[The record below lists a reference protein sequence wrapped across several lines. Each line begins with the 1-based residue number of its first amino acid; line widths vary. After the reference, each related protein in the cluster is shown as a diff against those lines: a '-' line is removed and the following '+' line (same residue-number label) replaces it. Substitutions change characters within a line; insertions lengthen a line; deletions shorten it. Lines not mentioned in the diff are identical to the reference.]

1 MKNKLIDNTSNTDS
15 SPERNQEPTEKGEI
29 KLLDVV
35 ALTQDVPEHN
45 LKRGDIGAVVEILSN
60 GEAYEV
66 EFSDDNG
73 QMYKCLSFPA
83 SQLEIFHQEPIKA
96 DSKRQATDSIE
107 GYRYQILH
115 SVNAWLDLAD
125 NDILYLEV
133 AEDFDIESDGT
144 FTATQVKHTQDN
156 ITLRSQQVIDAINN
170 YWELRTDN
178 PDRRVKFRLLTKSKI
193 GKEQGNPLGIDKP
206 GLEVWSRCS
215 SDEAAIEKISNF
227 LQTDGK
233 ISEEV
238 NDFLKVSSPQEI
250 YEQLIE
256 PITWDTDCKP
266 SSFVEQSIREK
277 LVYHGDRHGISPSK
291 AKDIVEPLITETW
304 KIAGQPENRKLIRL
318 RFLEIFEKKT
328 KRLTSEQYLQHL
340 EMLAAMKGAVGTGFT
355 GGSSDITVQSHL
367 HIQTDIPPSYLDVIV
382 SRKNL
387 LTNIQAQ
394 LQSDGIVVIQG
405 GVDTGKTTLAKLAA
419 NDISGSWFWLNFT
432 NGDPSSKD
440 FSSQVA
446 QLLRQLAIA
455 VSNESDQVNVI
466 LDDLNFQPQQL
477 RTYEEDLG
485 IVIYRV
491 LERGAKLLI
500 TSQYNPPDNLLRN
513 LGLSSSVVVETSYFT
528 IPEIEQ
534 FAEQLGCPAEHAKTW
549 SERVYFHTYGH
560 PRLVH
565 ARLTQLQQENWQYQ
579 GKIESLW
586 PTPQEVVKEREEA
599 RQLLMGLSE
608 DQRKLLYRLSLLTE
622 FRKDYSLNIGEI
634 PEPIPNSGDIF
645 SQLVGPWIDQVSE
658 NYYTISPLLKDAAKA
673 VWSDDTI
680 KKLQSNIA
688 NAILKTKKLTPTEAW
703 TVFTHSIAGE
713 NKEGIIAVIYSLM
726 NAPQNNWKNICQEF
740 SLLAHIKIDPPE
752 ELLPGDAL
760 VNQMFRPLQYRIAVE
775 VKPEHAPKILEIW
788 DKETKL
794 YEPHELYLLSRL
806 MLATQALIYYQ
817 VLLPAKQMVA
827 YLKEIID
834 ITKNLKEVQEIHDN
848 SVEQLKKYKTDK
860 SNFFSILF
868 SFIYARR
875 PIYAPFLNELVD
887 AVDELQPEIRTLLLA
902 DFEDDTIDSRVLID
916 GIWRSEADRENPDWT
931 RCLQVFDK
939 VIERA
944 IAWKY
949 PHLAAAAA
957 RGKAT
962 IYDEYLNQPDTAHEV
977 IQDFVSK
984 AQPSPVIEEQQ
995 AVIYLHQKRY
1005 KEALSIYERI
1015 LPKWDPPAGQ
1025 LDVMP
1030 SVACR
1035 RAAMCAAHLGDWKKA
1050 AAFFEDGAE
1059 RIHKTV
1065 NAERYV
1071 SFCADAGF
1079 AHFKAG
1085 NMLNCIKL
1093 LHLALQNFEMIPQD
1107 NTNLTYFTLK
1117 KRLMGSIGWIAYHE
1131 NENYTAESEEPFVG
1145 FCSNPE
1151 TNEEVL
1157 NLPDYPIGY
1166 AWSTLAKI
1174 EYKFGHEKKVV
1185 DRALQ
1190 ITDQDAD
1197 IASTSSLSILKI
1209 QHDFK
1214 NKTFDELP
1222 ERIHQLANVCDS
1234 IQKRI
1239 QSGQG
1244 IGVEETETL
1253 PIAGLPN
1260 FASVES
1266 ITIMLV
1272 ASLLVQLPTD
1282 TDTREILA
1290 IWRTNSSELPIK
1302 ENMIVA
1308 LDLIE
1313 SMLDGSENNALSAM
1327 KVQYTEDENQ
1337 LAAAL
1342 KIVHNIKTSPENLF
1356 YAHTLITTC
1365 LINNLTWLDPV
1376 VSDLAELLSAQ
1387 WLEKIKFRATL
1398 KMPMITVPQIENAC
1412 QSNEAGRKKIGQIL
1426 LAVLQAVSIKVTPE
1440 TLQQFHSW
1448 VDNPR

>member
-1 MKNKLIDNTSNTDS
+1 MAKKNKKK
-15 SPERNQEPTEKGEI
+15 PR
-29 KLLDVV
+29 
-35 ALTQDVPEHN
+35 
-45 LKRGDIGAVVEILSN
+45 KRKPL
-60 GEAYEV
+60 
-66 EFSDDNG
+66 
-73 QMYKCLSFPA
+73 
-83 SQLEIFHQEPIKA
+83 KA
-96 DSKRQATDSIE
+96 DPKRQAHASIK

-125 NDILYLEV
+125 NDILYLEI

-156 ITLRSQQVIDAINN
+156 ITLRSQQVIDGINN
-170 YWELRTDN
+170 YWELRTNN
-178 PDRRVKFRLLTKSKI
+178 PDRCVKFRLLTKSKI
-193 GKEQGNPLGIDKP
+193 GKEQGNPLGMDKP

-215 SDEAAIEKISNF
+215 GDEAAIQKISNF

-238 NDFLKVSSPQEI
+238 SDFLKASSPQEI

-256 PITWDTDCKP
+256 PITWDTDCKS

-291 AKDIVEPLITETW
+291 AKDIVEPLITEAW

-419 NDISGSWFWLNFT
+419 NDRSGSWFWLNFT

-455 VSNESDQVNVI
+455 VSNESDQVNVV
-466 LDDLNFQPQQL
+466 LDDLNLQSQQL
-477 RTYEEDLG
+477 RTYEENLG
-485 IVIYRV
+485 IVVYRV

-500 TSQYNPPDNLLRN
+500 TSQYNPPNNLIRS
-513 LGLSSSVVVETSYFT
+513 LGLSSSVVVPVSNFT

-534 FAEQLGCPAEHAKTW
+534 FATEMGCPAKHAKTW
-549 SERVYFHTYGH
+549 SERVYFHTDGH

-565 ARLTQLQQENWQYQ
+565 ARLTQLQQENWKYQ

-586 PTPQEVVKEREEA
+586 QTPQEVVKEREEA

-622 FRKDYSLNIGEI
+622 FRRDYSLNIGEI

-673 VWSDDTI
+673 VWSDNTI
-680 KKLQSNIA
+680 KRLQANIA
-688 NAILKTKKLTPTEAW
+688 NAILKTKKLTTTEAW
-703 TVFTHSIAGE
+703 TVFTHSMAGE
-713 NKEGIIAVIYSLM
+713 NKKGIIAFIYSLM
-726 NAPQNNWKNICQEF
+726 NAPQDDWKNVCQEF

-760 VNQMFRPLQYRIAVE
+760 VNQMFRSLQYRIAVE

-788 DKETKL
+788 EKETKP
-794 YEPHELYLLSRL
+794 YEPHKSYLLSRL

-834 ITKNLKEVQEIHDN
+834 ITNNLEEVQEIYDN
-848 SVEQLKKYKTDK
+848 FVEQLKKYKTDK
-860 SNFFSILF
+860 SNFFSVLF
-868 SFIYARR
+868 GFIYARR
-875 PIYAPFLNELVD
+875 PIYAPFLSELVD
-887 AVDELQPEIRTLLLA
+887 ALDELQPNIRKLLLA
-902 DFEDDTIDSRVLID
+902 DFKDDTIDSRVLID
-916 GIWRSEADRENPDWT
+916 GIWRSEADLENPDWT

-939 VIERA
+939 VIEKTL
-944 IAWKY
+944 AWRY

-962 IYDEYLNQPDTAHEV
+962 IHDEYLNEPDTAHKV

-984 AQPSPVIEEQQ
+984 AQSSPIIEEQQ

-1005 KEALSIYERI
+1005 KEALNIYERI
-1015 LPKWDPPAGQ
+1015 LPNWNPPSGQ

-1050 AAFFEDGAE
+1050 ASFFEDGAQRTQKTENIE
-1059 RIHKTV
+1059 RHIG
-1065 NAERYV
+1065 
-1071 SFCADAGF
+1071 FCADAGL

-1093 LHLALQNFEMIPQD
+1093 LHLALQNFETLPQD
-1107 NTNLTYFTLK
+1107 NTDVKYFTLK
-1117 KRLMGSIGWIAYHE
+1117 ERLV
-1131 NENYTAESEEPFVG
+1131 YTTRQIVAFSQNHVLPSEIEELPVG

-1151 TNEEVL
+1151 TDERVL
-1157 NLPDYPIGY
+1157 ELPNSPIGET
-1166 AWSTLAKI
+1166 WGNLAQI
-1174 EYKFGHEKKVV
+1174 EYKFGRSTTAFE
-1185 DRALQ
+1185 RALQ
-1190 ITDQDAD
+1190 ITDRKVYPGLD
-1197 IASTSSLSILKI
+1197 TSLSLLET
-1209 QHDFK
+1209 QYDFR
-1214 NKTFDELP
+1214 NKTFDNLP
-1222 ERIHQLANVCDS
+1222 QRIYQLARVFVV
-1234 IQKRI
+1234 IQKHD
-1239 QSGQG
+1239 QSGKG
-1244 IGVEETETL
+1244 IGGKGIYSI
-1253 PIAGLPN
+1253 PIPDLSN
-1260 FASVES
+1260 FASVETISS
-1266 ITIMLV
+1266 ILV
-1272 ASLLVQLPTD
+1272 SALLTQLVTGQNM
-1282 TDTREILA
+1282 REILS

-1302 ENMIVA
+1302 DNIFTA

-1313 SMLDGSENNALSAM
+1313 SMLFGDKNNALTVL
-1327 KVQYTEDENQ
+1327 KTQENKSEERI
-1337 LAAAL
+1337 AAAL
-1342 KIVHNIKTSPENLF
+1342 KVVENKETSPEDLL
-1356 YAHTLITTC
+1356 YAHTFITTS
-1365 LINNLTWLDPV
+1365 LIGKTSERFV
-1376 VSDLAELLSAQ
+1376 EKDLAELLSAQ
-1387 WLEKIKFRATL
+1387 WLEKKLEIPIRAL
-1398 KMPMITVPQIENAC
+1398 SQVEKAC
-1412 QSNEAGRKKIGQIL
+1412 NSNETGRKKIGQIL
-1426 LAVLQAVSIKVTPE
+1426 LAVLQAISPRAPSEMSQK
-1440 TLQQFHSW
+1440 FRSW
-1448 VDNPR
+1448 IE